1 MGFGRLRKL
10 GDVGRAGMKSTPRK
24 RVIQEYY
31 VRRSKDYDR
40 QKSRTWKSTK
50 GFSNEVS
57 NALLRALT
65 DFENKTVLEVGCGSG
80 RNAAPLVE
88 KTGARL
94 VGLDL
99 CKEMLMIAM
108 AKMRRLPANF
118 DLVLGDADHLPF
130 ADEAFDAVVC
140 MSTMH
145 YFDSPDEI
153 VEDFSKVL
161 KPQSVLIYGD
171 LSVHEN
177 DDRGFFEGLERTL
190 SKAHTRY
197 HKPSEMKRMLEKYG
211 FRVSTIV
218 TFAYRK
224 SYDALM
230 EDKGQYF
237 HVSRQT
243 LDIYL
248 QKAKPV
254 EKELYLLSDSDLTL
268 FYTVVEAQKRNK

>member
-1 MGFGRLRKL
+1 MRKL
-10 GDVGRAGMKSTPRK
+10 VDVVRVGMNSTSRK
-24 RVIQEYY
+24 KIIQEYY
-31 VRRSKDYDR
+31 ARRSKDYDR

-50 GFSNEVS
+50 GFSNEIGD
-57 NALLRALT
+57 ALLSALS
-65 DFENKTVLEVGCGSG
+65 DFEKKTVLEVGCGSG

-88 KTGARL
+88 KTGARM

-99 CKEMLMIAM
+99 CKEMLMVAM
-108 AKMRRLPANF
+108 AKMRLLPADF

-130 ADEAFDAVVC
+130 ADEALDAVVC

-177 DDRGFFEGLERTL
+177 DDTGFFEGLERTL
-190 SKAHTRY
+190 SEAHARY
-197 HKPSEMKRMLEKYG
+197 NKPSEMKRMLEKNG
-211 FRVSTIV
+211 FHVSAII

-230 EDKGQYF
+230 EDKGRYF

-243 LDIYL
+243 LDTYL
-248 QKAKPV
+248 HKAEPV
-254 EKELYLLSDSDLTL
+254 EKELYALSESDLTL
-268 FYTVVEAQKRNK
+268 FYTVVEAQKRK

>member
-1 MGFGRLRKL
+1 
-10 GDVGRAGMKSTPRK
+10 MKSTPRK
-24 RVIQEYY
+24 RIIQEYY
-31 VRRSKDYDR
+31 ARRSKDYDR
-40 QKSRTWKSTK
+40 QKSRTWKSTS
-50 GFSNEVS
+50 GFSNEVG
-57 NALLRALT
+57 NALLCALT

-80 RNAAPLVE
+80 RNAVPLVE
-88 KTGARL
+88 KTGVRL

-108 AKMRRLPANF
+108 AKMRHLPANF

-130 ADEAFDAVVC
+130 ADEVLDAVVC

-145 YFDSPDEI
+145 YFDSPYGI
-153 VEDFSKVL
+153 VEDFSRVL
-161 KPQSVLIYGD
+161 KPHGVFVYGD

-197 HKPSEMKRMLEKYG
+197 NKPSEMKIMLEKYG
-211 FRVSTIV
+211 FHVSTIV

-230 EDKGQYF
+230 EDKGRYF
-237 HVSRQT
+237 HVSRQM
-243 LDIYL
+243 LGIYL
-248 QKAKPV
+248 HKAKPV
-254 EKELYLLSDSDLTL
+254 EKELYALSDSDLTL
-268 FYTVVEAQKRNK
+268 FYTVVEVQKRNK